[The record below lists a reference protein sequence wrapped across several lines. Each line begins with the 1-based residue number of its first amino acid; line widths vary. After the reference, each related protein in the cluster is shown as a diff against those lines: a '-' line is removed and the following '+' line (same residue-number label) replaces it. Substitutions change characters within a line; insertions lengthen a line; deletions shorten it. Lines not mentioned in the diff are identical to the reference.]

1 MSEPSRVTV
10 YSFRLY
16 TGPVESPRVAGY
28 KATAQAIER
37 LGGEVLRGTAQE
49 VSGDELDER
58 GCYRR
63 INTGWGPLD

>member
-16 TGPVESPRVAGY
+16 GAQIESPHVPGY
-28 KATAQAIER
+28 KATLQTIER
-37 LGGEVLRGTAQE
+37 LGGEALRGTAQE
-49 VSGDELDER
+49 VPDDAIDEG

-63 INTGWGPLD
+63 INTGWGALD

>member
-10 YSFRLY
+10 YSFCLY
-16 TGPVESPRVAGY
+16 GSHVESPHVPGF

-37 LGGEVLRGTAQE
+37 MGGEALRGTAQD
-49 VSGDELDER
+49 VPDDTVDDS

-63 INTGWGPLD
+63 VNTGWGAPD